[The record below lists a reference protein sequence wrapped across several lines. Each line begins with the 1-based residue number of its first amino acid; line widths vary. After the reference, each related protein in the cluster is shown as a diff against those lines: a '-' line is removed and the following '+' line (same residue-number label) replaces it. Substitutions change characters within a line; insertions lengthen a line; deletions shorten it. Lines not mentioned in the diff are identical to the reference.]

1 MVTIVRIAVAAGFL
15 SAVADR
21 FGLWGPP
28 GSPLAAWGDFTQFT
42 AYTGKLLFFLPPSLI
57 PFFAW
62 AATIA
67 ELVLGV
73 LLIALFVR
81 GIRPHETGLAAAA
94 LLLSF
99 ALTMTL
105 SLGVKKPL
113 DYSVFAAAGAALLT
127 AYTPRSTSK
136 GAH

>member
-28 GSPLAAWGDFTQFT
+28 GSPLAAWGDFAHFT
-42 AYTGKLLFFLPPSLI
+42 AYTGTLLFFLPPSLV
-57 PFFAW
+57 PLFAW

-67 ELVLGV
+67 EIVLGV
-73 LLIALFVR
+73 LLIA
-81 GIRPHETGLAAAA
+81 GIRPRETGIAAAA

-99 ALTMTL
+99 ALAMAL
-105 SLGVKKPL
+105 ALGIKKPL
-113 DYSVFAAAGAALLT
+113 DFSVFAAAGAALLT
-127 AYTPRSTSK
+127 AYAPNPQSK

>member
-28 GSPLAAWGDFTQFT
+28 GSSLAAWGDFAQFT
-42 AYTGKLLFFLPPSLI
+42 AYTGKLLFFLPPAVI
-57 PFFAW
+57 PLFAW
-62 AATIA
+62 GATIA
-67 ELVLGV
+67 ELILGV
-73 LLIALFVR
+73 LLIA
-81 GIRPHETGLAAAA
+81 GIRPRETGIAAA

-105 SLGVKKPL
+105 ALGIKKPL

-127 AYTPRSTSK
+127 AYTPRSTSTSK
-136 GAH
+136 GAQ

>member
-1 MVTIVRIAVAAGFL
+1 MFTIVRIAVAAGFL

-28 GSPLAAWGDFTQFT
+28 GSPLAAWGDFAAFT
-42 AYTGKLLFFLPPSLI
+42 AYTGKLLFFVPPSLV
-57 PFFAW
+57 PPFAW

-67 ELVLGV
+67 ESVLGV
-73 LLIALFVR
+73 LLIL
-81 GIRPHETGLAAAA
+81 GIRPRETGLAAAA

-99 ALTMTL
+99 ALAMTL
-105 SLGVKKPL
+105 ALGIKKPL

-127 AYTPRSTSK
+127 AYPTKESDRS
-136 GAH
+136 

>member
-28 GSPLAAWGDFTQFT
+28 GSPLAAWGDFAQFT
-42 AYTGKLLFFLPPSLI
+42 SYTGKLLFFLPASLV

-67 ELVLGV
+67 ELVLAA
-73 LLIALFVR
+73 LLIA
-81 GIRPHETGLAAAA
+81 GIRPRETGIASAA

-99 ALTMTL
+99 ALAMTIA
-105 SLGVKKPL
+105 LGIKKPL
-113 DYSVFAAAGAALLT
+113 DFSVFAAAGAALLT
-127 AYTPRSTSK
+127 AYTPHLQSK
-136 GAH
+136 GTR